1 MALQLPSSFADTL
14 RSKFSSSRE
23 SGALVFTESTVKNV
37 VDGDILF
44 EIRVAPSLSKKS
56 TLRTD
61 SDTKN
66 SQSASKQKF
75 NPFLNPDPELLL
87 AELGQD
93 YKLVLNKFSIVPYHF
108 LCITSQFKPQNAP
121 LSEEDL
127 AAAWACLQAPVPDDT
142 KGKQWLAF
150 YNCGEQSGASQA
162 HRHVQ
167 FIPVDSS
174 AKLLPDVALTYG
186 VSESQDAIG
195 QFPTFDPTVPF
206 THFVLPV
213 PPSPTPDDLIM
224 RFSSLLAR
232 TLTALREHSSLTS
245 QISGISFNFAMTKQ
259 WMYMAPRSRETYAH
273 DDLELS
279 VNATGMVGMLLAKS
293 ESELDIFEKVGVLEI
308 LKTVG
313 VEKVKQDEKHH
324 DY

>member
-1 MALQLPSSFADTL
+1 M
-14 RSKFSSSRE
+14 
-23 SGALVFTESTVKNV
+23 
-37 VDGDILF
+37 
-44 EIRVAPSLSKKS
+44 
-56 TLRTD
+56 
-61 SDTKN
+61 
-66 SQSASKQKF
+66 
-75 NPFLNPDPELLL
+75 
-87 AELGQD
+87 
-93 YKLVLNKFSIVPYHF
+93 
-108 LCITSQFKPQNAP
+108 
-121 LSEEDL
+121 
-127 AAAWACLQAPVPDDT
+127 QAPVPDDT

-186 VSESQDAIG
+186 VSESQGAPAYSYSDCIIVLSFAKFVIDAIG